1 MVEGVKAG
9 SVGGAAPPERDG
21 IRTGSGQFSMDD
33 AVGPLSRTAR
43 LSSMPA
49 IGLESML
56 ALQSV
61 DEAVERDR
69 LARKRGTAIIAALT
83 KLQRTILAEV
93 DPSQALNALN
103 ELTSDNPAA
112 ADPGLGAI
120 LRAVVLRSRIEIAR
134 RVRRGDARDNH

>member
-1 MVEGVKAG
+1 MVEGVKASG
-9 SVGGAAPPERDG
+9 VGGAASVDREG
-21 IRTGSGQFSMDD
+21 IRTGAGQFSMDD
-33 AVGPLSRTAR
+33 ALAPLGQNAR

-56 ALQSV
+56 ALQGV
-61 DEAVERDR
+61 DEAFERDR
-69 LARKRGTAIIAALT
+69 SARKRGTAIIAALT
-83 KLQRTILAEV
+83 KLQRAILAED

-103 ELTSDNPAA
+103 ELTSDSPAA

-134 RVRRGDARDNH
+134 RERRGGAPDND

>member
-1 MVEGVKAG
+1 
-9 SVGGAAPPERDG
+9 
-21 IRTGSGQFSMDD
+21 MDD
-33 AVGPLSRTAR
+33 AVAPLSRTAR
-43 LSSMPA
+43 PSSVPS

-56 ALQSV
+56 ALQGV
-61 DEAVERDR
+61 GEAVERDR

-83 KLQRTILAEV
+83 RLQRTILTED

-112 ADPGLGAI
+112 ADPGLATI

-134 RVRRGDARDNH
+134 RERRGGGREND